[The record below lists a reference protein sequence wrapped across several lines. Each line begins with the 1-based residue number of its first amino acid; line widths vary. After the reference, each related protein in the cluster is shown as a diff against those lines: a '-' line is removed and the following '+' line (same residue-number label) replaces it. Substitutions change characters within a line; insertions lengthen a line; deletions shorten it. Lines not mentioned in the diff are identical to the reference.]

1 MNLFRS
7 TAGACALV
15 LVACGVASAGEPPPP
30 PTQTST
36 GNAMRVI
43 IDPLT
48 GKPRQPTAAELQVLN
63 AQWRARPQR
72 MFPTQPATEAEA
84 AATLRRH
91 PSGMMSMAV
100 PESLFSSLHAE
111 ADAEGQLHVHHADPA
126 HATHDEDAR
135 TQELPHE

>member
-15 LVACGVASAGEPPPP
+15 LLACSVASAGEPPPP
-30 PTQTST
+30 TQTPSDS
-36 GNAMRVI
+36 AMRVF

-48 GKPRQPTAAELQVLN
+48 GQPRQPTAAEQQVLN

-84 AATLRRH
+84 AATLRHH
-91 PSGMMSMAV
+91 PSGMRSMAV
-100 PESLFSSLHAE
+100 PESLFSTLQAE
-111 ADAEGQLHVHHADPA
+111 TDAGGQLRIHHADPA
-126 HATHDEDAR
+126 HATHDEDAP